1 MSASERLTHQVPA
14 LDLLISSVLRP
25 AGRTSSRVAL
35 VLYST
40 VPGTPCTVEALFE
53 PHASQ
58 IILATCIRDTRLV
71 LSSSNNSPT
80 LVQCPHMPLVSR

>member
-14 LDLLISSVLRP
+14 LDLIISSVLRL
-25 AGRTSSRVAL
+25 AGHTSSRVAL

-58 IILATCIRDTRLV
+58 IILATCIGDTRLAYPAATTHRHFLNV
-71 LSSSNNSPT
+71 LIRPW
-80 LVQCPHMPLVSR
+80 